1 MLLRHPAHEGRTVR
15 LSYCLNLHPADSL
28 EGLYEGL
35 ERITEPLHARIAPGR
50 EFSVGMYLPATLA
63 RALSSDAE
71 RLRELRHWL
80 GAHGLDPS
88 TFNAFPYGGFAHIGL
103 KEGVFAPEWWD
114 GTRLQYTLDVAQVAA
129 RLSPDLGPERHISIS
144 THTGAHSSRVL
155 AVELDST
162 RRTVFANWVAV
173 ATQLARIER
182 EQGTRILLSIEPEPR
197 SLTESCAELA
207 EVFAREKLLREAQ
220 PESLAAIARYLGIC
234 LDTCHAA
241 VEFEAADAPWRAA
254 LAASGAGVGKVQ
266 FTSALSVL
274 DPQGNEFGRR
284 ALLELDEAR
293 YLHQVTGQGP
303 DAVARAG
310 DLHELRAAWA
320 EPQSA
325 WHACTEWRC
334 HFHVPVDLDVLGA
347 SGLSTTRDY
356 ADRVL
361 ELQLAAPESWP
372 SRELHVEIET
382 YTWDVLPREARG
394 AGALVD
400 GLEREYRH
408 VLARLAAA
416 GWRVA

>member
-1 MLLRHPAHEGRTVR
+1 MLLGHPAHEGRTVR

-28 EGLYEGL
+28 EGLYSGL
-35 ERITEPLHARIAPGR
+35 GNVTEPLHARLAPGR
-50 EFSVGMYLPATLA
+50 EFAVGMYLPATLA
-63 RALSSDAE
+63 RRLASDADA
-71 RLRELRHWL
+71 LRELRAWL

-88 TFNAFPYGGFAHIGL
+88 TFNAFPYGGFAHVGL
-103 KEGVFAPEWWD
+103 KEGVFAPEWWSAE
-114 GTRLQYTLDVAQVAA
+114 RLQYTLDVAQVAA
-129 RLSPDLGPERHISIS
+129 RLLPALGARRHISIS

-155 AVELDST
+155 PVELDST
-162 RRTVFANWVAV
+162 RRTVFANWVAI
-173 ATQLARIER
+173 ASQLARIER
-182 EQGTRILLSIEPEPR
+182 EQGTRIVLSAEPEPR
-197 SLTESCAELA
+197 SLTETCAALS
-207 EVFAREKLLREAQ
+207 EVFAREHELRREQ
-220 PESLAAIARYLGIC
+220 PESQAAIARHLGVC

-241 VEFEAADAPWRAA
+241 VEFEPADARWRAG
-254 LAASGAGVGKVQ
+254 LAASGAGVGKLQ
-266 FTSALSVL
+266 FTSALAVL

-310 DLHELRAAWA
+310 DLGELRAGWA

-334 HFHVPVDLDVLGA
+334 HFHVPVDLDALGA
-347 SGLSTTRDY
+347 SGLATTRDY

-361 ELQLAAPESWP
+361 TLHLAAPELWP
-372 SRELHVEIET
+372 SDELQVEIET

-394 AGALVD
+394 VGELVD

-408 VLARLAAA
+408 VLGVLAAA
-416 GWRVA
+416 GWTPA

>member
-15 LSYCLNLHPADSL
+15 LSYCLNLHPADTL

-35 ERITEPLHARIAPGR
+35 ERITEPLHARLAPGR
-50 EFSVGMYLPATLA
+50 EFSVGMYLPAALA
-63 RALSSDAE
+63 RALASDAE
-71 RLRELRHWL
+71 RLRELRAWL
-80 GAHGLDPS
+80 GSRGLDPS

-103 KEGVFAPEWWD
+103 KAGVFAPEWWD
-114 GTRLQYTLDVAQVAA
+114 ETRLQYTLDVAQVAA
-129 RLSPDLGPERHISIS
+129 RLLPSAGPERHISIS

-162 RRTVFANWVAV
+162 RRTVFANWVAI

-182 EQGTRILLSIEPEPR
+182 EQGTRVVLSVEPEPR
-197 SLTESCAELA
+197 SLTESCATLA

-220 PESLAAIARYLGIC
+220 PESLAAIARHLGIC

-241 VEFEAADAPWRAA
+241 VEFEAADAPWRDA

-310 DLHELRAAWA
+310 DLPELRAGWA

-334 HFHVPVDLDVLGA
+334 HFHVPVDLDTLGA

-361 ELQLAAPESWP
+361 ALQLAAPERWP

-408 VLARLAAA
+408 VLAQLAASGWRLA
-416 GWRVA
+416 